1 MEPVDACAISNFPER
16 CSGCVEGSFL
26 SWLICFFFGIVH
38 DRVYSFPGGFRVY
51 LQLKVAPYLAVPG
64 GIMFLRLWNYFSV

>member
-1 MEPVDACAISNFPER
+1 MCGGNFAF
-16 CSGCVEGSFL
+16 VAYM
-26 SWLICFFFGIVH
+26 FFFCIVH